1 MKRRNVIRII
11 SFLSAGILAVG
22 GFYLKSLESNKNL
35 KLQIQNNY
43 SHSLNELTASVN
55 NISSILNK
63 VKYINDAGHLGEYA
77 VKLLTE
83 AEISKTALAQLPH
96 NANLEV
102 LNRFLSQVGNYAMA
116 VSNNLYSK
124 KEFPKDY
131 TDNIEILSDTAQK
144 VSNAV
149 NDAQINFNN
158 SDYWAKELGQKLLG
172 EIDGTLTSSLTDL
185 EGELTDY
192 PTLIYDGPYSD
203 HILKSEPEFIKESQE
218 VSIDDAQKVAAQ
230 FCGFSFSE
238 LEYSGEEN
246 GKIPCFHFEG
256 EKVNITVSKAGGYII
271 YMRKE
276 TTPQNYIL
284 TYEQA
289 LTKAK
294 RFLDKNEMLS
304 FKETYYFTDEGVC
317 VINFAYLDGQTIC
330 YTDLIKVGVDMES
343 GEIVMYEASG
353 FLSNHKDRA
362 FESPEF
368 TAEEAKLVVSER
380 LDIKQTSLAL
390 IPKDGGEERCYEFL
404 CLDGEQEILVYI
416 NVLDLKEE
424 EILILLKTDG
434 GILEK

>member
-1 MKRRNVIRII
+1 M
-11 SFLSAGILAVG
+11 
-22 GFYLKSLESNKNL
+22 
-35 KLQIQNNY
+35 
-43 SHSLNELTASVN
+43 
-55 NISSILNK
+55 
-63 VKYINDAGHLGEYA
+63 
-77 VKLLTE
+77 
-83 AEISKTALAQLPH
+83 
-96 NANLEV
+96 
-102 LNRFLSQVGNYAMA
+102 
-116 VSNNLYSK
+116 
-124 KEFPKDY
+124 
-131 TDNIEILSDTAQK
+131 
-144 VSNAV
+144 
-149 NDAQINFNN
+149 
-158 SDYWAKELGQKLLG
+158 
-172 EIDGTLTSSLTDL
+172 
-185 EGELTDY
+185 TDY

-203 HILKSEPEFIKESQE
+203 HILKSEPEFLKESQE
-218 VSIDDAQKVAAQ
+218 VSIDDAQKEAAQ
-230 FCGFSFSE
+230 FCGLSFSE

-256 EKVNITVSKAGGYII
+256 EKVNITVSKAGGYVI

-294 RFLDKNEMLS
+294 RFLDINEMLS

-353 FLSNHKDRA
+353 FLSNHKVRA

-424 EILILLKTDG
+424 EILILLKSDG
-434 GILEK
+434 GILVK